1 MFVRQFLQP
10 WFLVFSLGIGVM
22 GSWSALGMRRDT
34 RTSRRKDALIL
45 AAVAWSPVL
54 FWILA
59 QFYGER

>member
-1 MFVRQFLQP
+1 VLIRPLLQP
-10 WFLVFSLGIGVM
+10 WFLVFSLGIGAM
-22 GSWSALGMRRDT
+22 GSWSALGMRRDA

-45 AAVAWSPVL
+45 AAVGWIPVL